1 MSRNTQ
7 RRSARLC
14 ELADELAIGA
24 SIRLRTDADEIRP
37 VIDAVVAYLVEEY
50 PSQDLYIPGGVVY
63 PVDAIRADFGAGMS
77 MRALCRKYRCDR
89 RTIYRLLDVDDL
101 AVTKIRAGG

>member
-7 RRSARLC
+7 RSRARLR

-24 SIRLRTDADEIRP
+24 AMRLRTDADEIRP

-50 PSQDLYIPGGVVY
+50 PAQDLYIPSAGEH
-63 PVDAIRADFGAGMS
+63 PVAQIRADFDAMS

-89 RTIYRLLDVDDL
+89 RTIYRLLDEGDWE
-101 AVTKIRAGG
+101 